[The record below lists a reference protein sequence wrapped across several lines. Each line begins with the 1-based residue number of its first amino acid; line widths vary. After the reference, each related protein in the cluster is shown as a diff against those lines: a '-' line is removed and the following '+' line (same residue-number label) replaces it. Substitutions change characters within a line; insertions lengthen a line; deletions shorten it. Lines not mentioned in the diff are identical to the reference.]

1 MTSKGSKEVRI
12 RSSGAEKKKLTVAL
26 TCTGDGKMLP
36 ALAIFKGKRKL
47 KFKCPENV
55 SAVIQSKGWMDSD
68 LMLRWFKG
76 VVVPYT
82 KGRKA
87 LLVIDSF
94 SAHET
99 GEFLEE
105 ARANNVDVLII
116 PVVAQV
122 KFSHLTYVSTNH
134 SKVPSGVNGWNI
146 LNHL

>member
-1 MTSKGSKEVRI
+1 M
-12 RSSGAEKKKLTVAL
+12 
-26 TCTGDGKMLP
+26 TGDGKMLP

-55 SAVIQSKGWMDSD
+55 SAVVQSKGWMDSD

-87 LLVIDSF
+87 PLVIDSF

-99 GEFLEE
+99 GEFL
-105 ARANNVDVLII
+105 
-116 PVVAQV
+116 
-122 KFSHLTYVSTNH
+122 
-134 SKVPSGVNGWNI
+134 
-146 LNHL
+146 

>member
-1 MTSKGSKEVRI
+1 
-12 RSSGAEKKKLTVAL
+12 
-26 TCTGDGKMLP
+26 
-36 ALAIFKGKRKL
+36 
-47 KFKCPENV
+47 
-55 SAVIQSKGWMDSD
+55 MDSD

-87 LLVIDSF
+87 LLVINSF

-116 PVVAQV
+116 PGGC
-122 KFSHLTYVSTNH
+122 T
-134 SKVPSGVNGWNI
+134 SKVQPLDVCLIKPFKSVLRGKWLEYLQFRHN
-146 LNHL
+146 